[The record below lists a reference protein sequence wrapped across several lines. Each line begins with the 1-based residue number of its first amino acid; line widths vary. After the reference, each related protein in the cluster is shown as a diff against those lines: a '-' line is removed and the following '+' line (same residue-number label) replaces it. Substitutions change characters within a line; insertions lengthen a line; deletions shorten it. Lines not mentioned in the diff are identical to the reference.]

1 MVNEGTTCYL
11 NSLLQSLFFI
21 RAFRLAVYHMPT
33 NIDDFK
39 SIPFCIQRIFYN
51 LQTGKAP
58 VRTFELLNS
67 FGWSQREMNQQ
78 HDVNEFFLVL
88 SDKLKKQ
95 MQGTEVS
102 GTYANL
108 FEGVFENVIQCID
121 VQFESSRKE
130 KFNCIQLSL
139 PDD

>member
-1 MVNEGTTCYL
+1 M
-11 NSLLQSLFFI
+11 
-21 RAFRLAVYHMPT
+21 MPT

-39 SIPFCIQRIFYN
+39 SIPFCMQRIFYN
-51 LQTGKAP
+51 LQTGKGA

-88 SDKLKKQ
+88 SDKLEKQ
-95 MQGTEVS
+95 MEGTEVS

-108 FEGVFENVIQCID
+108 FEGTFENVI
-121 VQFESSRKE
+121 
-130 KFNCIQLSL
+130 
-139 PDD
+139 